1 MPTVIGIWIALA
13 GVLPVI
19 VGLAAMRR
27 VARLRRGGVN
37 TWALTVPPRL
47 GNGTDGTDRAGG
59 KYVGL
64 AYTLADG
71 RVLEKLVPARG
82 GKTGTLRPGQ
92 QVLIWYDPADP
103 MDILVYGRPGRVS
116 DTAFVLA
123 GLALMAGGAVLAI
136 LAP

>member
-27 VARLRRGGVN
+27 VARLRQGGVN

-47 GNGTDGTDRAGG
+47 GNGTGGTGG
-59 KYVGL
+59 GRYVGL
-64 AYTLADG
+64 QYTLADG

-82 GKTGTLRPGQ
+82 GKIGTLRPGQ
-92 QVLIWYDPADP
+92 QILIWYDPADP